1 MPETWFAFN
10 VLPNGDNG
18 ARELRFVVLEVGAV
32 SGCHRKYF
40 IATGIQAKGRDSR
53 DSNTRTHTR
62 RCTYRIIIY
71 VCLRRA
77 VNFNFLFDILCTVS
91 AIRALDVST
100 SHARLFTFVI
110 VVVVVVVVGCCLRF
124 PTTLSPSFLLFFSLL
139 LFYFPAFL
147 VLCISIW
154 NNLIKRHMRNFC
166 HTGPFSIQT
175 HTRQHRM

>member
-91 AIRALDVST
+91 VIRALDVST
-100 SHARLFTFVI
+100 SHARLFYVCNCCCCCSSSWVLSSFPYNI
-110 VVVVVVVVGCCLRF
+110 VTVV
-124 PTTLSPSFLLFFSLL
+124 SSFFFSTFILFPCLL
-139 LFYFPAFL
+139 GAMHLY
-147 VLCISIW
+147 
-154 NNLIKRHMRNFC
+154 ME
-166 HTGPFSIQT
+166 
-175 HTRQHRM
+175 